1 MLVIT
6 GTVNKTR
13 IANFK
18 TGPALFLELFVD
30 YADRACQVH
39 EIKLA
44 DGTDPTQFEKGAKV
58 AIAIS
63 VGAKDSRIYLSALR
77 AQPSGFPQITPA

>member
-1 MLVIT
+1 MLIIT

-13 IANFK
+13 SVNFK

-30 YADRACQVH
+30 HPDRPSQVF

-44 DGTDPTQFEKGAKV
+44 DGMSPDKFAKGATV
-58 AIAIS
+58 SLAIS
-63 VGAKDSRIYLSALR
+63 VGAKDSRLYYSALR
-77 AQPSGFPQITPA
+77 TQPDGYPKITTA